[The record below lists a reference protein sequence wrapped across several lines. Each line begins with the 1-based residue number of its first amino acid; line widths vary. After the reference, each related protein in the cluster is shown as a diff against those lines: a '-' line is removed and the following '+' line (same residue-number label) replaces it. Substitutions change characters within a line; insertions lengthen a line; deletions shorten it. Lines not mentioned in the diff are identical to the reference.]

1 MNEDEKL
8 QKEFEE
14 YCKDNKAIDP
24 LLFLF
29 GFVFSVIIVVSIL
42 SC

>member
-1 MNEDEKL
+1 MTEEES

-14 YCKDNKAIDP
+14 YCKNNKGADP
-24 LLFLF
+24 LLYLF
-29 GFVFSVIIVVSIL
+29 GFVFSMVFMVVLL